1 MTDERPSS
9 QQWQVVQSKRKR
21 EAIKR
26 TKMVKGDF
34 KGAKRMAA
42 LYVGRCDM
50 SVETSSIKDY
60 IVKEIEVPVISCTQ
74 ISNQNSIVKSFKVEI
89 DAEYLNILLNPSV
102 WPENVVVR
110 RFFYRRNHDHNR
122 N

>member
-1 MTDERPSS
+1 
-9 QQWQVVQSKRKR
+9 
-21 EAIKR
+21 
-26 TKMVKGDF
+26 
-34 KGAKRMAA
+34 
-42 LYVGRCDM
+42 M
-50 SVETSSIKDY
+50 SGLRRSSSIKDY

-74 ISNQNSIVKSFKVEI
+74 ISNRNSIVKSFKVEI
-89 DAEYLNILLNPSV
+89 DAEYLNIVLNPSV